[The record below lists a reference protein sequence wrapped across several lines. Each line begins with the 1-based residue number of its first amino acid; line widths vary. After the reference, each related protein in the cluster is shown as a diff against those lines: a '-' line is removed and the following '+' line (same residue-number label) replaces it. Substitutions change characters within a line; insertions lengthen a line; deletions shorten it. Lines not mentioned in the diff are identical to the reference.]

1 MTNIILS
8 GGSGT
13 RLWPLSKT
21 NKPKQF
27 SNLLQG
33 QSLLELTI
41 KRNDLFCKKTLII
54 SNIKYENIIK
64 NFLNKK
70 TRALYEPIGKNT
82 AAAIALAAFSVN
94 KNEILLVTP
103 SDHLIQ
109 DNNYEEVIQKAK
121 GLAEQDNLVTFGIKT
136 KSPNTGYGYIEVNDD
151 EISVNAFHEKPDYNK
166 AMQYHQ
172 EDNFYWNSGIF
183 CFKAKVFLE
192 ELKKYDIE
200 IYNTSLLAY
209 NNSIKHNTSTK
220 ISLPDMNNIPENSV
234 DYAIMEK
241 SNMVKVVLSDI
252 IWNDIGTFDSLSDE
266 LEKYENNNSSNTQ
279 MVNIN
284 SKNNMAVT
292 TNKKLV
298 SFIDVDNLILV
309 ESENEILITKK
320 EHSQKVKDLV
330 KKLKEENYENFL

>member
-1 MTNIILS
+1 MINIILS

-13 RLWPLSKT
+13 RLWPLSKI

-27 SNLLQG
+27 SNFLQG

-41 KRNDLFCKKTLII
+41 KRNDVFCDKTLII

-82 AAAIALAAFSVN
+82 AAAIALSAFSVN
-94 KNEILLVTP
+94 EDEILLVTP

-109 DNNYEEVIQKAK
+109 DNNYKEVIQKAK
-121 GLAEQDNLVTFGIKT
+121 KLAQQNKLVTFGIKT
-136 KSPNTGYGYIEVNDD
+136 KSANTGYGYIEVNEDGM
-151 EISVNAFHEKPDYNK
+151 SVDAFHEKPDVTK
-166 AMQYHQ
+166 ATQYHQ
-172 EDNFYWNSGIF
+172 KNSFYWNSGIF

-192 ELKKYDIE
+192 ELKKYDNE
-200 IYNTSLLAY
+200 IYTTSLLAY
-209 NNSIKHNTSTK
+209 NNSIKNNLSTK
-220 ISLPDMNNIPENSV
+220 INFIDMNNIPENSI

-241 SNMVKVVLSDI
+241 SNNVKVVLSDI

-266 LEKYENNNSSNTQ
+266 LEVYENSNSSNTL
-279 MVNIN
+279 MVTIN
-284 SKNNMAVT
+284 SKNNMALT
-292 TNKKLV
+292 TKKKLIT
-298 SFIDVDNLILV
+298 FIDVDNLILV